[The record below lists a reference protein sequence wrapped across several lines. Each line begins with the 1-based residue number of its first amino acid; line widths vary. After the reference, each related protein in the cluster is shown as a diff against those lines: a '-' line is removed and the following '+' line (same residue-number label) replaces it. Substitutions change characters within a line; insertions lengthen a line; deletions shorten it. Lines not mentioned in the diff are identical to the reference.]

1 MQQKV
6 DKLCLTKHT
15 FGVLASESAHQSTL
29 SDGGETNETTEG
41 YVSNQIQSQTQHFS
55 TTLTH

>member
-6 DKLCLTKHT
+6 DRLCLIKHT
-15 FGVLASESAHQSTL
+15 FGMLASESAHQSTL

-41 YVSNQIQSQTQHFS
+41 YVSNQIQAQTKYLF